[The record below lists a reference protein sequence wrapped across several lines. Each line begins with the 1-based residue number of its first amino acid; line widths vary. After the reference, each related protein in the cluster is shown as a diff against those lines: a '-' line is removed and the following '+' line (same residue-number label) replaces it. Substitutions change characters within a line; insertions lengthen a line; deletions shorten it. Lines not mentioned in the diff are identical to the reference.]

1 MEAGAHRLQNRVRA
15 SLGIAGVAG
24 ALLWGFG
31 ARATAATAK
40 NSSATGCGTG
50 QPRFTVMTDSGHLE
64 AAPEENKARI
74 VILQPG
80 ESLTSTRQ
88 TFPVGLDG
96 RWAGALRDYSW
107 QLFTVAPGTHHVCVS
122 WESPVRALAAEET
135 QAVVQTKP
143 GLTYFL
149 ELSVAGSG
157 NSVTSFN
164 LFGLGPYEG
173 KYLVTSL
180 PHAMVIPAK

>member
-1 MEAGAHRLQNRVRA
+1 M
-15 SLGIAGVAG
+15 AG
-24 ALLWGFG
+24 ALLWGSG
-31 ARATAATAK
+31 AWAAAATAK
-40 NSSATGCGTG
+40 NSSATGCGAG
-50 QPRFTVMTDSGHLE
+50 QPRFTVMTDSGQLE
-64 AAPEENKARI
+64 AAPKENKARI

-80 ESLTSTRQ
+80 ESVTSTRQ

-107 QLFTVAPGTHHVCVS
+107 QLFTVAPGIHHVCVS
-122 WESPVRALAAEET
+122 WQSPWTALAAEKT

-143 GLTYFL
+143 GQTYFL

-164 LFGLGPYEG
+164 LFGLGPYEA
-173 KYLVTSL
+173 KYLVKSL